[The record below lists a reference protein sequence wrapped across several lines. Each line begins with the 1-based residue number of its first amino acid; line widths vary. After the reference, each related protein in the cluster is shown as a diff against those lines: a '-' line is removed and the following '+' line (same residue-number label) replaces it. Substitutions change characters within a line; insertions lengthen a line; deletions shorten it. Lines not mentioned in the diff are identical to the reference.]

1 MWCVPVLEVG
11 PHPGCWGRQGARVED
26 RAALLKPRC
35 ASTHVHTHHWVS
47 GQVTSRVACLQRAR
61 GFAFPVGSQ
70 VQPREK
76 GVR

>member
-1 MWCVPVLEVG
+1 M
-11 PHPGCWGRQGARVED
+11 ED